1 MSEGHFNK
9 YPILKQYLVP
19 HPTVNTID
27 LATLGS
33 TAVVSKHISIVL
45 EIVHRGRPIRCK
57 VVIGIM
63 NGLRYAL
70 VLSLIVIASHYVD
83 VFVDLLNIQLQQ
95 NSPTPNASL
104 SMMAVHDAT
113 QPFVFSS
120 SLTSS
125 GSVLIPKLVLS

>member
-27 LATLGS
+27 LATLCS